1 MDKKP
6 KTDVHPIDAEGVPET
21 VLKERY
27 ATILEGIQEAYFE
40 VDLKGNLTL
49 FNDSLCESLGYPR
62 DELMGM
68 SYRDFMP
75 PDTAQ
80 EIFELFNKI
89 YRTGKTVRK
98 YGYEVIR
105 KDKKRGYHELFACLI
120 SDPNGEPFGFRGI
133 AHEVTERKL
142 AEEERERLL
151 KDLQSALAE
160 VKRLSGLL
168 PICAHCKK
176 IRDDKGYWNA
186 IEDYIRNHSDAEF
199 SHSICPD
206 CAKKLYPDYDL
217 YENEGIND

>member
-1 MDKKP
+1 MDGKP
-6 KTDVHPIDAEGVPET
+6 RSEARQIGAEQVPEA

-27 ATILEGIQEAYFE
+27 VTILEGIQEAYFE
-40 VDLKGNLTL
+40 VDLKGNLTV
-49 FNDSLCESLGYPR
+49 FNDSLCKSLGYPR

-75 PDTAQ
+75 PETAQ
-80 EIFELFNKI
+80 EIFGLFNKI
-89 YRTGKTVRK
+89 YRTGETVRK

-120 SDPNGEPFGFRGI
+120 SDPNGEPIGFRGI

-142 AEEERERLL
+142 AEEERETLL
-151 KDLQSALAE
+151 KELQSALAE

-186 IEDYIRNHSDAEF
+186 IEDYIKNHSDAEF
-199 SHSICPD
+199 SHSICPE
-206 CAKKLYPDYDL
+206 CAKTLYPDYDL
-217 YENEGIND
+217 YENENTSD